1 MRKRN
6 ERIRV
11 GKNKVKIIDDTVQR
25 WQLRKSGSDVV
36 GSVICLIV
44 RIKSMEDVKHE
55 VVHAFKE
62 IHFSL
67 EAGKECRL
75 DGGP

>member
-36 GSVICLIV
+36 GSVIGLIV
-44 RIKSMEDVKHE
+44 HIKSMEDVKHE
-55 VVHAFKE
+55 VVHTFKE

-67 EAGKECRL
+67 EAGKEGRL

>member
-36 GSVICLIV
+36 GSVISLIV

-55 VVHAFKE
+55 VVHTFKE

-67 EAGKECRL
+67 EAGKEGRL